1 MSGQSPNVAKI
12 QSEFAGDPEMAELVE
27 MFVSELP
34 ERIQT
39 LNTIWTGKQFD
50 ELKRISHQLK
60 GASAGYGFTVI
71 GTAAGHLEAS
81 LKMLNGEP
89 SGDSLMKIKK
99 QFDDLVALC
108 QRAAA

>member
-1 MSGQSPNVAKI
+1 MSGQSPNVAKL

-50 ELKRISHQLK
+50 ELKRMSHQLK
-60 GASAGYGFTVI
+60 GASAGYGYPVI
-71 GTAAGHLEAS
+71 GTAAGQLEAS
-81 LKMLNGEP
+81 LKTLSGEPNGEA
-89 SGDSLMKIKK
+89 LNKIKK
-99 QFDDLVALC
+99 QFDDLVTLC
-108 QRAAA
+108 RRAAA